1 MTGQHCNQ
9 PRGAQQLQGLRT
21 KFIEKVSKTVL
32 DQLMDDLL
40 EDMVLNDG
48 EIEEIKENNMQ
59 RADKARQLIDSVRRK
74 GNTASEKFLIRL
86 QERDKNVYSELNPQ
100 V

>member
-1 MTGQHCNQ
+1 MA
-9 PRGAQQLQGLRT
+9 AQQLREMRT
-21 KFIEKVSKTVL
+21 KFIEKVSKTIL
-32 DQLMDDLL
+32 HQLMDDLL

-48 EIEEIKENNMQ
+48 EMEEIKENNML

-74 GNTASEKFLIRL
+74 GDTASERFLIRL
-86 QERDKNVYSELNPQ
+86 QERDTNVYSELDPQ

>member
-1 MTGQHCNQ
+1 MA
-9 PRGAQQLQGLRT
+9 AQQLHGVRT

-40 EDMVLNDG
+40 EDKVLNDG
-48 EIEEIKENNMQ
+48 EMEEMKVNKL

-74 GNTASEKFLIRL
+74 GDTASEKFLKRL
-86 QERDKNVYSELNPQ
+86 QERDNNVYRELDPQ

>member
-1 MTGQHCNQ
+1 MA
-9 PRGAQQLQGLRT
+9 AQQLNGVRT
-21 KFIEKVSKTVL
+21 RFIEKVSKTVL

-40 EDMVLNDG
+40 EDKVLNDG
-48 EIEEIKENNMQ
+48 EIEGIKEEFKM

-86 QERDKNVYSELNPQ
+86 QERDNNVYSELDPQ